1 MKVKV
6 KVAQSCP
13 TICDPK
19 DHTIHRVLQAR
30 ILEWVAFPFS
40 GGSFQPRDQTQ
51 VLCIAGG
58 FFTRWATREVSLKD
72 TLGKC
77 GQSPF
82 SVSQDRQPSWGQ
94 EETEQQTIG
103 WADPE
108 YLIPGSAILYN
119 QFTLGY
125 NQVVIIIIIIFL
137 TVDNLKINSSKSWT
151 HFNVSMLLF
160 KSSKIF
166 HVKTN
171 IWACEYYISQFCF
184 TVLNFKCK

>member
-1 MKVKV
+1 MDYTV
-6 KVAQSCP
+6 
-13 TICDPK
+13 
-19 DHTIHRVLQAR
+19 HRILQAR

-82 SVSQDRQPSWGQ
+82 SVSQDSQPSWGQ